1 MHRFAL
7 AILVLAAG
15 TAVRGDDAASL
26 LERWVT
32 AVGGSERIASVDV
45 IHRVGEASDDGTR
58 GTRDE
63 WVTRALARRELVEHG
78 HDQSLSVYDRKVAWQ
93 RDWNGFVAPLDGYDV
108 KREQA
113 LALLHGFGLL
123 TGAAGAPELV
133 SENTLRFQPA
143 GGLPLT
149 VVLDPVTAL
158 PARAEL
164 PSFDGTLT
172 ITFTDWR
179 EVDGL
184 HVAFSET
191 STTGPSKSELHLM
204 SVELH
209 PSQPVSF
216 TRPESG
222 PSDASFLR
230 DQRRQ
235 VVPFN
240 FDNNHIMILATVN
253 GVGPIWFLVDTGADH
268 NYLNQSR
275 MAELHLQSY
284 GALQTIGGGEQSTGG
299 SYAEHVTIRIG
310 DVELRNQHAG
320 VLELRGL
327 EKLYGMPMG
336 GLLGFDFLSR
346 FVVDIDYAHRQLVL
360 YDRAHDTSKEPG
372 ARVHLVMQG
381 QQPYLDGSI
390 RVGDETI
397 KSWFILDVGAADTMT
412 FTTPFIAA
420 HQLLDR
426 AGDKARN
433 VLHVAA
439 PDVEAYAPT
448 NVRGLVDAITLGS
461 ISVPHVPVNFSVAKN
476 GAYTS
481 PAFDGNVG
489 ETLLSRFHDVIL
501 DYGRGEMILEP
512 GPDTTQP
519 MHERTTFGLTIIA
532 SGDAYHTFNIT
543 AVGKDSPAVRA
554 GFQQGD
560 VITAVDDTPATKLTL
575 ALLRSYFAAAGPQHT
590 VTVHRGADEVK
601 LTVTVEVMPLSG
613 LK

>member
-1 MHRFAL
+1 MCGGRTILSVKPRNHANAGLRGVRSGGRTGLSVLRYSLQSVFMRRSAFLILLL
-7 AILVLAAG
+7 AT
-15 TAVRGDDAASL
+15 TARADDASSL
-26 LERWVT
+26 LARWVT
-32 AVGGSERIASVDV
+32 AAGGAERIAMVDV
-45 IHRVGEASDDGTR
+45 IHRTGEASDAGTH

-63 WVTRALARRELVEHG
+63 WVTRAPARRELVDHG
-78 HDQSLSVYDRKVAWQ
+78 HDQWLTVFDGKVAWQ

-123 TGAAGAPELV
+123 TEAAGAPEPAG
-133 SENTLRFQPA
+133 ENTLRFHPP

-149 VVLDPVTAL
+149 VVLDPATGL

-164 PSFDGTLT
+164 PSFDGKLT
-172 ITFTDWR
+172 VTFADWR

-191 STTGPSKSELHLM
+191 STTGPSKSELHLT

-209 PSQPVSF
+209 PSRQVSF
-216 TRPESG
+216 TRPENG
-222 PSDASFLR
+222 PNDAFFLR
-230 DQRRQ
+230 GQGRQ

-253 GVGPIWFLVDTGADH
+253 GAGPIWFLVDTGADH
-268 NYLNQSR
+268 NYLNHSR
-275 MAELHLQSY
+275 LAELHLQSY
-284 GALQTIGGGEQSTGG
+284 GALQTIVGGEQSTGG
-299 SYAEHVTIRIG
+299 SYAEHVTVRIG
-310 DVELRNQHAG
+310 DVKLRDQHAG

-327 EKLYGMPMG
+327 EKLYGMPMA
-336 GLLGFDFLSR
+336 GLLGYDFLSR

-381 QQPYLDGSI
+381 EQPYLDGSI

-420 HQLLDR
+420 HQLLER

-489 ETLLSRFHDVIL
+489 ETLLSRFH
-501 DYGRGEMILEP
+501 
-512 GPDTTQP
+512 
-519 MHERTTFGLTIIA
+519 
-532 SGDAYHTFNIT
+532 
-543 AVGKDSPAVRA
+543 
-554 GFQQGD
+554 
-560 VITAVDDTPATKLTL
+560 TL
-575 ALLRSYFAAAGPQHT
+575 
-590 VTVHRGADEVK
+590 
-601 LTVTVEVMPLSG
+601 
-613 LK
+613 

>member
-1 MHRFAL
+1 MRRLAL
-7 AILVLAAG
+7 AILFLA
-15 TAVRGDDAASL
+15 TTVRADDATSL
-26 LERWVT
+26 LARWVT
-32 AVGGSERIASVDV
+32 AAGGAERIAAVDV
-45 IHRVGEASDDGTR
+45 IHRAGDASDDGTR

-63 WVTRALARRELVEHG
+63 WVTRALARRELVDHG
-78 HDQSLSVYDRKVAWQ
+78 HDQSLTVYDGKVAWE

-113 LALLHGFGLL
+113 LALLHGFGLF
-123 TGAAGAPELV
+123 TGAAGVPELAG
-133 SENTLRFQPA
+133 ENTLRFHPA

-149 VVLDPVTAL
+149 IVLDPATGL

-164 PSFDGTLT
+164 PSFDGKLT
-172 ITFTDWR
+172 ITFADWR

-191 STTGPSKSELHLM
+191 GTTGPSKSELHLT
-204 SVELH
+204 SIDLH
-209 PSQPVSF
+209 PAQPAPF
-216 TRPESG
+216 TRPENG
-222 PSDASFLR
+222 PNDAFFLR
-230 DQRRQ
+230 GQKRQ

-253 GVGPIWFLVDTGADH
+253 GAGPIWFLVDTGADH

-275 MAELHLQSY
+275 LAELHLQPY

-299 SYAEHVTIRIG
+299 SYAEHVTTRIG
-310 DVELRNQHAG
+310 DVELRDQHAG

-327 EKLYGMPMG
+327 EKLYGMPMA
-336 GLLGFDFLSR
+336 GLLGYDFLSR
-346 FVVDIDYAHRQLVL
+346 FVVDIDYAHRQLIL

-381 QQPYLDGSI
+381 EQPYLDGSI

-420 HQLLDR
+420 HQLLER

-501 DYGRGEMILEP
+501 DYSRSEMILEP

-532 SGDAYHTFNIT
+532 SGDAYHTFNVT
-543 AVGKDSPAVRA
+543 AVGKDSPAARA
-554 GFQQGD
+554 GFQKGD
-560 VITAVDDTPATKLTL
+560 VITAVDDTPAARLNL
-575 ALLRSYFAAAGPQHT
+575 ALLKSYFAAAGPQHT
-590 VTVHRGADEVK
+590 VTVHRGAEDVK
-601 LTVTVEVMPLSG
+601 LAVTVEVVPLSG